1 MHITIQFD
9 TANAAFEDDFE
20 AEARS
25 ISKQVGKQIAAA
37 LEGQFKYSGLAFTS
51 TKHVLRDSNGNLI
64 GWIVTEAL
72 N

>member
-9 TANAAFEDDFE
+9 TDNAAFEDDFE

-25 ISKQVGKQIAAA
+25 ISKQVGKQIVAA
-37 LEGQFKYSGLAFTS
+37 LEGQFKYAGLAFTS
-51 TKHVLRDSNGNLI
+51 SQHVIRDSNGNLI